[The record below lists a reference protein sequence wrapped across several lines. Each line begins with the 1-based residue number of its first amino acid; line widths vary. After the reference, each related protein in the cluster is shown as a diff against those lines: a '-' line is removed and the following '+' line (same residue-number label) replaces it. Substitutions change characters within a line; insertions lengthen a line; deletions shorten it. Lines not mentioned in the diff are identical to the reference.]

1 MFSEVK
7 GQEATKVEGVTA
19 ELSTKTSYG
28 DYELDLDG
36 LPEEIKSD
44 NVNAV
49 VVKTTDGTAYGM
61 RHLENI
67 WRGNEIAWSTGFT
80 SEVHGCPTSS
90 EHYKSMMGKTIDSI
104 EYYTTNGV
112 YTMDIADIYVPVKS
126 ETTKVSTLP
135 STDTSSPSTLY
146 SGSNSSGKYLER

>member
-19 ELSTKTSYG
+19 ELSTETSYG

-36 LPEEIKSD
+36 LPEEITSD

-67 WRGNEIAWSTGFT
+67 WRGNETRMEYRI
-80 SEVHGCPTSS
+80 
-90 EHYKSMMGKTIDSI
+90 YKSSTWLPDSI
-104 EYYTTNGV
+104 
-112 YTMDIADIYVPVKS
+112 
-126 ETTKVSTLP
+126 
-135 STDTSSPSTLY
+135 
-146 SGSNSSGKYLER
+146 

>member
-1 MFSEVK
+1 MCIRDRVSVDADGNLVFSEVK

-19 ELSTKTSYG
+19 ELLTETSYG

-80 SEVHGCPTSS
+80 SEVHGLSLI
-90 EHYKSMMGKTIDSI
+90 HI
-104 EYYTTNGV
+104 
-112 YTMDIADIYVPVKS
+112 
-126 ETTKVSTLP
+126 
-135 STDTSSPSTLY
+135 
-146 SGSNSSGKYLER
+146 

>member
-1 MFSEVK
+1 
-7 GQEATKVEGVTA
+7 
-19 ELSTKTSYG
+19 
-28 DYELDLDG
+28 
-36 LPEEIKSD
+36 
-44 NVNAV
+44 
-49 VVKTTDGTAYGM
+49 M

-126 ETTKVSTLP
+126 ETTKSEVADADIAAGKTTINVQLPDGFDPEYSVDGLDVSVEGNVLTFK
-135 STDTSSPSTLY
+135 SSDREQSRASL
-146 SGSNSSGKYLER
+146 L

>member
-1 MFSEVK
+1 MFSEEK

-49 VVKTTDGTAYGM
+49 VVKTTMYFTCKSGTPCDF
-61 RHLENI
+61 I
-67 WRGNEIAWSTGFT
+67 T
-80 SEVHGCPTSS
+80 SPDIFQMSH
-90 EHYKSMMGKTIDSI
+90 TI
-104 EYYTTNGV
+104 
-112 YTMDIADIYVPVKS
+112 
-126 ETTKVSTLP
+126 
-135 STDTSSPSTLY
+135 
-146 SGSNSSGKYLER
+146 SGSVFCLYYNCIYIV